1 MDSLETSLKKV
12 DVEINEVNEQIRE
25 LDQIA
30 KGNGYNLN
38 GFQMVRYN
46 ALVKEKE
53 DLRKKEEDL
62 RKEKEDLRQER
73 LLLLQKSKS

>member
-53 DLRKKEEDL
+53 DLRK
-62 RKEKEDLRQER
+62 EKEDLRQER